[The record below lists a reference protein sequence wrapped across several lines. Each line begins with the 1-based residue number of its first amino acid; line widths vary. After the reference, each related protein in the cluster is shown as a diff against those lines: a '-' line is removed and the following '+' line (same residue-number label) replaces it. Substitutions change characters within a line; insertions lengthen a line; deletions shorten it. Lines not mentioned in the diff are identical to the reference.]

1 MKNIFTKSFI
11 ILIVIGLFVTFFA
24 TNCKKKSTDFPFV
37 ITAKYQLDT
46 NVTLPYADI
55 KVQWGDVNIIGK
67 TDVSGLFPYTY
78 QFEAILNVLITKDTT
93 AVHDSTRLCIGKGV
107 IRLKEGETVY
117 KTVFVK

>member
-11 ILIVIGLFVTFFA
+11 ILLVIGLFIALFT
-24 TNCKKKSTDFPFV
+24 TNCKKKATDFPFV

-55 KVQWGDVNIIGK
+55 TVTYGDVNIIGK
-67 TDVSGLFPYTY
+67 TDVSGQFPSTY
-78 QFEAILNVLITKDTT
+78 QLEAILNILVTKDTT
-93 AVHDSTRLCIGKGV
+93 AVHDSNRLCIGKGV